1 MNELFGLSEIINWLG
16 YIKLNLFTLNG
27 TDFSEAQKDCYLLL
41 LTKDIYFNCYLK
53 SIKIIANSGD
63 FDMVYRLKVQFL
75 VIEQEDETVRTMG
88 RDKYRSALKRTPSQ
102 LCSFEGEK
110 IYFICKVFNYDFFVP
125 SILAYL
131 AGTFIFVP
139 RTVLNFG
146 IWSDLHI
153 ATFYSVY
160 FSTYS

>member
-1 MNELFGLSEIINWLG
+1 MIISWFKKNCHKQPEWWNTSTLSYFNSSFNPVNELFGLSEIINWLG

-27 TDFSEAQKDCYLLL
+27 TDFSEAEKDCYLLL

-102 LCSFEGEK
+102 LCSLEGEK
-110 IYFICKVFNYDFFVP
+110 IYFICKVFN
-125 SILAYL
+125 
-131 AGTFIFVP
+131 
-139 RTVLNFG
+139 
-146 IWSDLHI
+146 
-153 ATFYSVY
+153 
-160 FSTYS
+160 

>member
-27 TDFSEAQKDCYLLL
+27 TDFSEAEKDCYLLL

-88 RDKYRSALKRTPSQ
+88 RDKYHSALKRTPSQ
-102 LCSFEGEK
+102 LCSLEGEK
-110 IYFICKVFNYDFFVP
+110 IYFICKVFN
-125 SILAYL
+125 
-131 AGTFIFVP
+131 
-139 RTVLNFG
+139 
-146 IWSDLHI
+146 
-153 ATFYSVY
+153 
-160 FSTYS
+160 